1 LDELNNNKFLTAVT
15 PVILYLFLVFNGV
28 LGVKFGMHW
37 DDWVFINSAVETL
50 ETGVFLPHIYL
61 YPSFCYY
68 IVTIAAGIYK
78 AFYGI
83 ADPKTLFT
91 DQNFY
96 HYIRCIFVFISSLT
110 VIWVYLL
117 SKKITKNYFASLIAG
132 LVVCSSFEFGYH
144 SRWSVSDCILV
155 QFAALSTLFLFL
167 NISKRNKIIFS
178 SLIAGIAAGTK
189 YPGGI
194 VFLNILVF
202 ILSDLKFNREGLK
215 NAAGYIFLLSG
226 FFFIGF
232 IITTPGAIFEFKQ
245 FIFDI
250 NYSKNAYSG
259 GQYGH
264 TVQAGFDHFSKIVEY
279 VIYVLFS
286 KTPVISFLIF
296 LFAIAGVAV
305 ILMEKKWDLSGL
317 FITMLIY
324 IIYLSSFNV
333 MIVRNLLIL
342 LPFFA
347 VFVSIGF
354 LYISNKIQK
363 YKFSIALKPV
373 ILILFFYSCSKIVV
387 ASFSTINNPEINLS
401 REVEKYKE
409 QNKDKELILS
419 LEAASQLKVPFNS
432 NINPTDKSYLVFYK
446 NEIPM
451 QLYTANIRNQFSDI
465 IGIDD
470 VNFDYYPTWSGKNRL
485 VVMRYQ
491 NASEDIL
498 FYALKGKKSIS
509 VHKII
514 CDAENLSSDN
524 SGFLSKEFLND
535 TLINDKSTQIL
546 FEGVRTRSNELVR
559 SGRYSFK
566 LDKSNPFGP
575 VFKIQVKKGNRYQFL
590 VWRNNPDHNGCLVVD
605 NPQNKF
611 AYGSFDDC
619 ITSVSE
625 MDKNGWEL
633 LQYDFYATD
642 SSPAELSVYTRL
654 SDSLSPAYFDDFT
667 IVSYERPGK

>member
-1 LDELNNNKFLTAVT
+1 MDELNNNKFLTAVT

-50 ETGVFLPHIYL
+50 ETGVFLPHIYI
-61 YPSFCYY
+61 YPSFCYF
-68 IVTIAAGIYK
+68 IITIAAGIYK
-78 AFYGI
+78 SFYGI

-178 SLIAGIAAGTK
+178 SLFAGIAAGTK

-194 VFLNILVF
+194 VCLNIIIY
-202 ILSDLKFNREGLK
+202 ILSEVKFSRESLK
-215 NAAGYIFLLSG
+215 NAAGYIILFSG
-226 FFFIGF
+226 SFFIGF
-232 IITTPGAIFEFKQ
+232 LITTPGAILEFNQ
-245 FIFDI
+245 FVFDI
-250 NYSKNAYSG
+250 NYSKNTYSG

-264 TVQAGFDHFSKIVEY
+264 TVQAGFDHFLKIVEY

-286 KTPVISFLIF
+286 KNPVISFLIF
-296 LFAIAGVAV
+296 LLAFFGVAV
-305 ILMEKKWDLSGL
+305 ILMKKKWELSGL

-324 IIYLSSFNV
+324 IIYVSSFNV

-347 VFVSIGF
+347 VFASIGF
-354 LYISNKIQK
+354 LYISSKIQK
-363 YKFSIALKPV
+363 YKFNIALKPV
-373 ILILFFYSCSKIVV
+373 ILIIFFYSCSKIVV
-387 ASFSTINNPEINLS
+387 ASFSAINSPETNLS
-401 REVEKYKE
+401 RELEKYKE
-409 QNKDKELILS
+409 QNKDKELIFS
-419 LEAASQLKVPFNS
+419 LEAAEQLKVPFNS

-485 VVMRYQ
+485 VVMKYK

-498 FYALKGKKSIS
+498 FYALKGKKSFA
-509 VHKII
+509 VRKIV
-514 CDAENLSSDN
+514 CDAENLSSDSSFFFAN
-524 SGFLSKEFLND
+524 EFLND
-535 TLINDKSTQIL
+535 SLLEVKSSRIL
-546 FEGVRTRSNELVR
+546 FEGVRTRSNELAR

-575 VFKIQVKKGNRYQFL
+575 GFKIQVKKGNRYQFF

-605 NPQNKF
+605 NPKNKF
-611 AYGSFDDC
+611 AFGSFGDC
-619 ITSVSE
+619 ITSSSE
-625 MDKNGWEL
+625 KDKDRWEL

-642 SSPAELSVYTRL
+642 SSPAELSVYTWI
-654 SDSLSPAYFDDFT
+654 SDIFSPAYFDDFT
-667 IVSYERPGK
+667 IVTYERPGK